1 MTFQTSN
8 HFKWTTTV
16 LFAFTVMGSSA
27 SGSNLAPIK
36 VRYYVLSISS
46 LIDSPG
52 DLKEALENHNVF
64 SSLNCLVNYLSM
76 MRAELTFVCCRCVP
90 ACAALL
96 PLCVCSFMHRIV
108 LNGCRC
114 RMRFTVDDMDG
125 DGSICHERVLFH
137 FVGAL
142 VQWVRTSSNICRF
155 LVIMLY
161 AWFVVMARIFA
172 TNRVRVPVRERV
184 AFALLPPLPTAV
196 CLVALAR
203 VVSGSVVCSLIVHA
217 RVRSCWF

>member
-8 HFKWTTTV
+8 HFKWTMVV

-27 SGSNLAPIK
+27 SGSNLAPIQ

-52 DLKEALENHNVF
+52 DLKETLENHNVF
-64 SSLNCLVNYLSM
+64 SFLNCLVNYLSM

-96 PLCVCSFMHRIV
+96 PLCACSFMHRIV
-108 LNGCRC
+108 LNGYRC
-114 RMRFTVDDMDG
+114 RMPFTVDDMVW
-125 DGSICHERVLFH
+125 DGSICHGRVRLR

-142 VQWVRTSSNICRF
+142 VQNARTSSNMIC
-155 LVIMLY
+155 
-161 AWFVVMARIFA
+161 IF
-172 TNRVRVPVRERV
+172 
-184 AFALLPPLPTAV
+184 
-196 CLVALAR
+196 
-203 VVSGSVVCSLIVHA
+203 
-217 RVRSCWF
+217 